1 MGFTLIVT
9 HCVPFDKQIYLRL
22 SKFMHKQKKSKLI
35 WRASLIGFLLLFVF
49 TQMLPF
55 IPVPKALAAEKGIK
69 DILKVEWVSGTTLKV
84 TISSPTA
91 TFSDGKNNYNVKT
104 AMDGLYTIQGSDI
117 RDADN
122 SGDGRVFVKNDADS
136 NKYRCQDAG
145 RINREYTNK
154 KQGSN
159 PRLIDDDTTRIY
171 VANKDESVAVL
182 ESRVKQPDKN
192 QCIGF
197 NGGSYSVKISQAS
210 QGAGS
215 QNLGKWLDSANIQ
228 IDNNV
233 GSKQAG
239 AVYKISTT
247 NSKEFISQGD
257 DQGACKDVLVITG
270 NDDAFGTP
278 VTVYNQKSGSNSP
291 INKSCGLD
299 GQPAN
304 GYISNDDQAATAPPG
319 SGIADNTQTIK
330 TCESTG
336 STILNWIF
344 CGVIDAIDKA
354 VSGVDGVVNNML
366 SLDTE
371 AIASNEGLHTLWSY
385 FRNIASL
392 LLVVVALV
400 MIIAQSMGNGS

>member
-1 MGFTLIVT
+1 MGFRLIVT

-22 SKFMHKQKKSKLI
+22 SKFMHKQKKSKLV
-35 WRASLIGFLLLFVF
+35 WRASLIGFLLFFVF
-49 TQMLPF
+49 TQILPF

-69 DILKVEWVSGTTLKV
+69 DILKVEWVSSTTLKV

-91 TFSDGKNNYNVKT
+91 TFSDDNNNNYNVKT
-104 AMDGLYTIQGSDI
+104 AMDGLYVIQGSDV

-145 RINREYTNK
+145 KIIWN
-154 KQGSN
+154 N
-159 PRLIDDDTTRIY
+159 PSSHDYQMVDDDTSRIY
-171 VANKDESVAVL
+171 VSNNDESVAVL
-182 ESRVKQPDKN
+182 ENRVKQPDKN

-197 NGGSYSVKISQAS
+197 SGGSYSVKISQAS

-215 QNLGKWLDSANIQ
+215 QNIGKWLDSANIQ
-228 IDNNV
+228 INSNV

-278 VTVYNQKSGSNSP
+278 VTIYNQKRGSNSP

-299 GQPAN
+299 GQPAT

-319 SGIADNTQTIK
+319 SGLASDATDVK

-392 LLVVVALV
+392 LLVIVALV
-400 MIIAQSMGNGS
+400 MIIAQSIGDGS